1 MFRSLLLPLL
11 LASALCAAPPG
22 GDDASALS
30 VLFVGHDPASPHI
43 SFPDMAVERTHEL
56 YAERTPAFDAFL
68 RAHFDEVRVVHAAD
82 YTTEMSDAVD
92 VTIFDTPPT
101 AIEEAGWRTD
111 ALTGQ
116 EVYSKAVHLP
126 QGFDRPALMIG
137 EASPRIGEGIGLKLD
152 WL

>member
-1 MFRSLLLPLL
+1 M
-11 LASALCAAPPG
+11 
-22 GDDASALS
+22 
-30 VLFVGHDPASPHI
+30 LFVGHDPTSPHI

-68 RAHFDEVRVVHAAD
+68 RAHFDEVQVVHSAD
-82 YTTEMSDAVD
+82 YTPEMSAAVD
-92 VTIFDTPPT
+92 VTIFDTPPP
-101 AIEEAGWRTD
+101 AIEEAGWHTD
-111 ALTGQ
+111 PLTGQ

-126 QGFDRPALMIG
+126 QDFDRPALMIG